1 MPPSFSET
9 RGGLRAC
16 FVRSNTTT
24 KGNRSMNVSSRTTN
38 RSSRGIGL
46 RHLAAIGGSLYAT
59 AGAALAQAGSY
70 GGTDTKV
77 TSFLNNING
86 LLNLASIAVVTI
98 AIIFAGYQIAFAHK
112 RIADVA
118 PILIGGLLIGAAAQI
133 AKMLIGDPDA
143 PVAMLHL
150 LPMAVA

>member
-1 MPPSFSET
+1 
-9 RGGLRAC
+9 
-16 FVRSNTTT
+16 
-24 KGNRSMNVSSRTTN
+24 MNASSRNTD
-38 RSSRGIGL
+38 RSARRIEL
-46 RHLAAIGGSLYAT
+46 RYLATIGGSLYAT
-59 AGAALAQAGSY
+59 AGTALAQAGSY

-118 PILIGGLLIGAAAQI
+118 PIIIGSRCSIATGASGSPISILAICAAAPMSRPPMRIGATSAMRLW
-133 AKMLIGDPDA
+133 AKAIW
-143 PVAMLHL
+143 
-150 LPMAVA
+150 